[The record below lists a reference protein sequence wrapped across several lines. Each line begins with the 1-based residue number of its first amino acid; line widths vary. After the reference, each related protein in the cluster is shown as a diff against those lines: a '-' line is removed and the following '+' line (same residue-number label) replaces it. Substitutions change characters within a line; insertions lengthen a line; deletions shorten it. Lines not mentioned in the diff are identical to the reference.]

1 MPASDYC
8 KKVTLFELLSFVK
21 QILSAYY
28 VPGTLKPWQITR
40 RARPPPHSWNLNV
53 VRKVDHDRL

>member
-1 MPASDYC
+1 MPASGYF

-28 VPGTLKPWQITR
+28 VPDTLKPLQITR
-40 RARPPPHSWNLNV
+40 RARSPPHLWNLNV
-53 VRKVDHDRL
+53 VRKVAHDRL